1 MNKEVVPKENKKPV
15 TPPKNEASKPDAVDQ
30 SLIAL
35 AKIGRPYGLTGAI
48 RVFPYSSD
56 AAVLR
61 RAKSLVIRGKAH
73 TVESMR
79 VHGDSLVAVIEGVS
93 TPEHAA
99 SFTNAEVFV
108 SREAF
113 PPLPKGEFYWVDLI
127 GLDCI
132 DVQRGERLFGQ
143 IVEVFE
149 AGAHP
154 ILRVRPVGETDDKRD
169 ELIPFVDAI
178 VRSVDLDTR
187 RVDVDWEGSE

>member
-1 MNKEVVPKENKKPV
+1 MNTEVVSKENKNAQIPSKTGAATHEAV
-15 TPPKNEASKPDAVDQ
+15 TQP
-30 SLIAL
+30 LIAL

-48 RVFPYSSD
+48 RVFPYSNE

-61 RAKSLVIRGKAH
+61 RAKSLVIRGKSH

-93 TPEHAA
+93 TPEQAA

-108 SREAF
+108 SRDAF

-127 GLDCI
+127 GLDCL
-132 DVQRGERLFGQ
+132 DLARAERSFGQ

-178 VRSVDLDTR
+178 VRSVDMETR